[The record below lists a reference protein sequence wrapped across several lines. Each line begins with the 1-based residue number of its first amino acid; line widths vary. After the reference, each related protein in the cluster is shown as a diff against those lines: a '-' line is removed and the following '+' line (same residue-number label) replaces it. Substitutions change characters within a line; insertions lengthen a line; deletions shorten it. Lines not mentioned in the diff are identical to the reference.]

1 MLRDATLVAGASLD
15 QLIRPRAARYVRQP
29 TLIGAGLV
37 ATAAAVVLALVH
49 VTGVDLRSWIT
60 PGQAGFVP
68 GLLDSLADPDAQA
81 EAR

>member
-1 MLRDATLVAGASLD
+1 MVREAALVAGTTLD

-37 ATAAAVVLALVH
+37 ATAAVLALVH
-49 VTGVDLRSWIT
+49 VTGVDVRAWLT

-68 GLLDSLADPDAQA
+68 GLLDALADPDPQT
-81 EAR
+81 ETR

>member
-1 MLRDATLVAGASLD
+1 MVREAALIAGASLD
-15 QLIRPRAARYVRQP
+15 QLIRPRVARYVRQP

-37 ATAAAVVLALVH
+37 ATAAAVLALVH

-68 GLLDSLADPDAQA
+68 GLLDALADPDPQA
-81 EAR
+81 ETR

>member
-37 ATAAAVVLALVH
+37 ATAAVLALVH
-49 VTGVDLRSWIT
+49 VIGVDLRSWIT
-60 PGQAGFVP
+60 PSQAGFVP

>member
-1 MLRDATLVAGASLD
+1 MLRDATLVAGASLH

-37 ATAAAVVLALVH
+37 ATAAAVLALVH

-60 PGQAGFVP
+60 PGQVGFVP

>member
-15 QLIRPRAARYVRQP
+15 QLIRPRAARYARQP

-37 ATAAAVVLALVH
+37 AAAAVLALVH
-49 VTGVDLRSWIT
+49 VTGIDLRSWIT

-81 EAR
+81 ETR

>member
-1 MLRDATLVAGASLD
+1 MLREAALVAGTTLD

-37 ATAAAVVLALVH
+37 TTAAVLALVH
-49 VTGVDLRSWIT
+49 VTGVDMRAWLT

-68 GLLDSLADPDAQA
+68 GLLDALADSDAQA
-81 EAR
+81 ETR